1 MEILLG
7 VLAILAGG
15 GGIAGIIT
23 SINAAKKG
31 DVETLRTVITT
42 LQEDYA
48 RLDRENDELRA
59 ELKALRAQYADLE
72 WKYDHVLAWAVKR
85 GYVPP
90 GAGPGG

>member
-23 SINAAKKG
+23 SLKSAKKA
-31 DVETLRTVITT
+31 DIEALRTVITT

-48 RLDRENDELRA
+48 RLDKENDELRCD
-59 ELKALRAQYADLE
+59 LKVLREQYSDLE

-90 GAGPGG
+90 GGQSDK